1 MTTSRTPDTPETPNH
16 PRTLFG
22 ARRQHEAAELAAAE
36 EMIVS
41 RSFWADARR
50 RFLKNRMAVAACGFL
65 FCIVLFAV
73 FGMLFA
79 RFSIEEIDWS
89 LLGKVETEG
98 GPNLS
103 NGHWFGVDELGR
115 DLYARVVQGTQVSLL
130 VGFVAGILSVMIGSI
145 FGAIAGYYGGRTDQ
159 VIMAAYNITLSIP
172 YIIFFVVWQAFFGR
186 SVTQMII
193 VMIIINWTAG
203 LLITRGQVMTLKN
216 REFVDAARMLGLSDL
231 RIIARHILPNM
242 LWVIVIYTSITI
254 PDAIMMESLV
264 SFLGVGIN
272 EPQTSWGGLISEGAS
287 TMTYGTLWQLAFP
300 ALFFAITQISL
311 YYIGDGLRDALDPKE
326 R

>member
-1 MTTSRTPDTPETPNH
+1 MTNPETTPEHENH
-16 PRTLFG
+16 PRTAFG
-22 ARRQHEAAELAAAE
+22 ARRQFEAAEMAAAE
-36 EMIVS
+36 EMITS

-50 RFLKNRMAVAACGFL
+50 RFFKNRMAMIGCVFLSLIFL
-65 FCIVLFAV
+65 FAI
-73 FGMLFA
+73 FGGLFA
-79 RFSIEEIDWS
+79 RFTIEEIDWS
-89 LLGKVETEG
+89 LLGNVETQG
-98 GPNLS
+98 GPRLD

-115 DLYARVVQGTQVSLL
+115 DLYARVVQGTRVSLL
-130 VGFVAGILSVMIGSI
+130 VGFVAGVVSVLIGSV

-159 VIMAAYNITLSIP
+159 IIMAAYNITLSIP

-186 SVTQMII
+186 SVTQMIL
-193 VMIIINWTAG
+193 VMILINWTAG

-216 REFVDAARMLGLSDL
+216 REFVDAARMMGLSDVK
-231 RIIARHILPNM
+231 IIARHILPNM

-264 SFLGVGIN
+264 SFLGVGIQ
-272 EPQTSWGGLISEGAS
+272 EPMTSWGALISEGAS

-300 ALFFAITQISL
+300 ALFFAVNQISL